1 MRQYGGPILL
11 ASLMVAGC
19 TGAPEPPHPMN
30 VTIPLEIVSWEE
42 LQGWIGDQQGKVVVI
57 DVWSTFC
64 LTCIEEFPHFV
75 SLHQNYGNQIA
86 CASLNINFYGGPE
99 NKPVDARPQVLKFL
113 TAKKATMQNFISSD
127 PDEIVLQHLD
137 AGSIPIA
144 MVYDPSGK
152 LHTVFTNDHD
162 QYGPAGFSYK
172 QQITP
177 LVDQLLQTTQR

>member
-1 MRQYGGPILL
+1 MRPYGGPILL
-11 ASLMVAGC
+11 ASLLAAGC
-19 TGAPEPPHPMN
+19 TEAPEPPHPMN
-30 VTIPLEIVSWEE
+30 ATIPLEIVSWKE
-42 LQGWIGDQQGKVVVI
+42 LQGWIADQQGKVVVI

-75 SLHQNYGNQIA
+75 SLHQSYGNQIA
-86 CASLNINFYGGPE
+86 CASLNINFYGGPG

-113 TAKKATMQNFISSD
+113 AAKNATMQNFISSD

-144 MVYDPSGK
+144 IVYDSSGK
-152 LHTVFTNDHD
+152 LHTIFTNDHD
-162 QYGPAGFSYK
+162 QYGPAGFSYE